1 MLTRLHTLTS
11 ITVNAVAAFVTG
23 HGVVA
28 GFKEALEVDNPDG
41 YNQGMVA
48 ATIGLLVGTI
58 TGWGMVNWGYYS
70 GKLSAL
76 RSVCERERA
85 RARVRM

>member
-1 MLTRLHTLTS
+1 MPF
-11 ITVNAVAAFVTG
+11 AAFVTG

-76 RSVCERERA
+76 RSVCERESARA
-85 RARVRM
+85 RANVGCR